1 MNVNNGKDTL
11 RILGKSISREL
22 ILLLRGGEDMFKY
35 VPTCVA
41 KLTMYCDPY
50 LTPAFVN
57 YTSCVYL
64 HKKSLCL

>member
-1 MNVNNGKDTL
+1 MGKIHL
-11 RILGKSISREL
+11 EFWGRVSLASSFSCY
-22 ILLLRGGEDMFKY
+22 GGAKTCLSMY
-35 VPTCVA
+35 IPTCVA
-41 KLTMYCDPY
+41 KLAMYCDPY